1 MIKLDKFLYQ
11 NTGLCFAVFFVFVL
25 WAFWPRYFSDV
36 LGQKEMRF
44 HTHGITL
51 TLWCILLI
59 LQAYLIRTKHK
70 RAHRLVGKF
79 SYLLVPLIII
89 TTINLKH
96 FRMQGSD
103 LLADRPFYSL
113 ALILNGLVVFTLLYG
128 LAIYYRRN
136 PLVHARYRVSTI
148 FPFFTPVTD
157 RIISRHFRPLLQFAP
172 MLEGK
177 PIAPV
182 IGFAMADILLLML
195 LLWDWRTN
203 RRLDVFPIALSLVV
217 LYQASVL
224 TFYHFPF
231 WRAFGA
237 WFISLPLS

>member
-1 MIKLDKFLYQ
+1 MVKLDKFLYR
-11 NTGLCFAVFFVFVL
+11 NTGLCFSVFFVFVL

-70 RAHRLVGKF
+70 RTHQLVGRF
-79 SYLLVPLIII
+79 SYLLVPLIIV

-96 FRMQGSD
+96 FRMQGSNM
-103 LLADRPFYSL
+103 LADRPYYSL
-113 ALILNGLVVFTLLYG
+113 ALILNGLVLFTLLYG
-128 LAIYYRRN
+128 LAIYYRRT
-136 PLVHARYRVSTI
+136 PLVHARYMVSTM
-148 FPFFTPVTD
+148 FAFFTPVTD
-157 RIISRHFRPLLQFAP
+157 RIISRHFKPLLQLVP
-172 MLEGK
+172 VLEGK

-182 IGFAMADILLLML
+182 IGFAMADLLLLIL

-203 RRLDVFPIALSLVV
+203 RRLDVFPIALGLFV

-224 TFYHFPF
+224 TFYHFAF

-237 WFISLPLS
+237 WFVRLPLS